1 MTSNTFNLNNFNSFI
16 EQARQTITCDS
27 TCQKKKGEQSLKQEY
42 LNAQTNLATAPDK
55 LTLAEKNYIVFSE
68 GELGY
73 NTFEDNLINNNAEK
87 ITTLFTDNFEKEII
101 DITSNNFTYSNL
113 LINFKNVV
121 DLYFQYKKEN
131 IYLKNELKQMTNDVV
146 INDRK
151 TYYENQG
158 IEFLQYIYYYSFVF
172 IYSFLV
178 IIYIVI
184 SFVYTSHQSVK
195 YRVFIL
201 IGLIIL
207 PFISSYIISLIINIV
222 LIIYKVLPKNSYL
235 NI

>member
-55 LTLAEKNYIVFSE
+55 LTL
-68 GELGY
+68 
-73 NTFEDNLINNNAEK
+73 AEK